1 MAGSDLRGARD
12 SRRFGLLRPVSPSS
26 TEFATEP
33 PAGWA
38 PTPDDDDDNVDDA
51 AIETAVPDGW
61 VGGNDGGTTVLAE
74 GALTVVTRA
83 GNNTAAVDGRID
95 DSAATVPPASDTT
108 TAAATLAPPP
118 PTHSRKLMVLA
129 AWSDEVLP
137 APSSSFPSTGPTT
150 RCCVRLSPLLCTAA
164 PRSSTS
170 LAAEDSRVTC
180 TSDASRL
187 DSPEPAR
194 GGVASSCA
202 QTCITRRMTAHSHP
216 QKAYN
221 RCY

>member
-51 AIETAVPDGW
+51 AIETAVPDCW

-74 GALTVVTRA
+74 GALTVVTRT

-118 PTHSRKLMVLA
+118 THSRKLMVLA
-129 AWSDEVLP
+129 AWSDAVLP